1 MTLGSLLAL
10 NSNNPLYF
18 KEVVNT
24 NLVNMRTG
32 VERKGNEK
40 KARNSYT

>member
-1 MTLGSLLAL
+1 MILGSLLAL

-18 KEVVNT
+18 KEVVNSA
-24 NLVNMRTG
+24 NLRIG
-32 VERKGNEK
+32 VERKGNDK

>member
-1 MTLGSLLAL
+1 MILGLLLAL

-18 KEVVNT
+18 EEVMST
-24 NLVNMRTG
+24 NSVNMRAG
-32 VERKGNEK
+32 VERTGNEK